1 MQKINMVDLQ
11 GQYLKIKEEL
21 NARIL
26 EVIDSGAFVK
36 GPAVQQFE
44 ENLAKFHNC
53 KHVISCGNGT
63 DALQIAMMALGFKP
77 GDEVITVSFTY
88 VATVEVIKLLGL
100 VPVFV
105 DVDPD
110 TFTID
115 VNQIEAKITDKTVA
129 IAPVHLYGQSADMH
143 PLMEIAKKHKLY
155 VIEDNAQAIG
165 ADYIYP
171 DGKKV
176 KTSCIGDI
184 GCTSFYPSKNLGAM
198 GDGGAI
204 TTNDDDLATKLR
216 QIANHGQSSLYQ
228 FDLIGVNSRLDG
240 IQAALLDVKLSY
252 LNDYLAARQEAAAYY
267 DNAFKNHQKITP
279 PKRAPYSTHVF
290 HQYTLK
296 LADDIDRDK
305 LKNYLNEQG
314 VPSMV
319 YYPKPLH
326 MHKAYTDLGFSKG
339 DLPVSESLSERVISL
354 PMHTELTTNQ
364 LDYIIE
370 HVLKYCK

>member
-1 MQKINMVDLQ
+1 MVDLQ

-204 TTNDDDLATKLR
+204 TTDDDELATKLR